1 MELNITKF
9 IKKETNLKDGN
20 KSQKFTERELNVLIY
35 KALKEQLILSGVV
48 VSDEEKLSEHNTN
61 VVSQFMEHCKGNGL
75 AISEKMF
82 ETYFNA

>member
-35 KALKEQLILSGVV
+35 K
-48 VSDEEKLSEHNTN
+48 H
-61 VVSQFMEHCKGNGL
+61 
-75 AISEKMF
+75 
-82 ETYFNA
+82 